1 MAQRVFA
8 AVDLGASSGRV
19 VAGTVEGDR
28 IAVRKVHRFPNALV
42 ERGDRLRWDLSGLYR
57 EVLAGLEGLTDAE
70 SIGIDAWGIDYGLL
84 DPEGRLLAEPV
95 AYRDARTTG
104 IAQQVH
110 AAISPRDLYAVSGVQ
125 FLPFNTVYQLVSE
138 QAGSLWS
145 RASHA
150 VLIPDLV
157 AYWLTGELGTEI
169 TNASTTGLL
178 DVRKGSWSTCL
189 LHALSIPRGLLPEV
203 EHPGTVRGVT
213 AGGVPVVTVGSHDT
227 ASAVVSVPAT
237 TEHFAYVSSG
247 TWSLVGLEMEQ
258 PVLTEEARRANF
270 TNEIGI
276 DGRIRF
282 LRNVGGL
289 WLLQECLREW
299 GGERLDVLLDAAA
312 SRPGGGPR
320 IDVGDPD
327 LVPPGDMPVRIV
339 KAALGRADSMER
351 PAIVRCILDSLA
363 DAYAGAIRQ
372 ASSLASK
379 QVEVVHIVGGGARN
393 ELLCQLTA
401 DATGLP
407 VLAGPVEATALGNI
421 AVQARS
427 RGALPGSLEDIR
439 ARIAACTP
447 LGRYEPR

>member
-1 MAQRVFA
+1 MASGKSYICENSASRRVPARF
-8 AVDLGASSGRV
+8 V
-19 VAGTVEGDR
+19 VHT
-28 IAVRKVHRFPNALV
+28 
-42 ERGDRLRWDLSGLYR
+42 
-57 EVLAGLEGLTDAE
+57 
-70 SIGIDAWGIDYGLL
+70 GIDTWGIDYGLL
-84 DPEGRLLAEPV
+84 DSGGRLLAEPV
-95 AYRDARTTG
+95 AYRDTRTAG
-104 IAQQVH
+104 IAEQVH
-110 AAISPRDLYAVSGVQ
+110 RAIRPEDLYTVSGVQ

-150 VLIPDLV
+150 VLIPDLL
-157 AYWLTGELGTEI
+157 AYWLTGELRTEI

-178 DVRKGSWSTCL
+178 DVREGTWSGCL
-189 LHALSIPRGLLPEV
+189 LNALSIPPGLLPEL

-213 AGGVPVVTVGSHDT
+213 ADGTPVVTVGSHDT
-227 ASAVVSVPAT
+227 ASAVVGVPAT
-237 TEHFAYVSSG
+237 TEHFAYISSG
-247 TWSLVGLEMEQ
+247 TWSLVGLEIEH
-258 PVLTEEARRANF
+258 PVLTEDARRANF
-270 TNEIGI
+270 TNEVGI

-299 GGERLDVLLDAAA
+299 GGEALHALLGAAA
-312 SRPGGGPR
+312 QRPSGGPR

-327 LVPPGDMPVRIV
+327 LVTPGDMPARIV
-339 KAALGRADSMER
+339 KAALGGAESMER

-363 DAYAGAIRQ
+363 DAHARAIRQ
-372 ASSLASK
+372 ASTLASK
-379 QVEVVHIVGGGARN
+379 DVEVVHVVGGGSQN
-393 ELLCQLTA
+393 GLLCQLTA
-401 DATGLP
+401 DATALP

-427 RGALPGSLEDIR
+427 RGAFPGSLEDIR